1 MTMMNIINANR
12 KITRNSRNKL
22 LKNNKNYYLPKN
34 IFKENTNKIN
44 LSFKDCLKI
53 CITKIK

>member
-1 MTMMNIINANR
+1 MMNIINPSR
-12 KITRNSRNKL
+12 KITGNIHKKL

-34 IFKENTNKIN
+34 IIKENTNKIN
-44 LSFKDCLKI
+44 SSFKDYLKI